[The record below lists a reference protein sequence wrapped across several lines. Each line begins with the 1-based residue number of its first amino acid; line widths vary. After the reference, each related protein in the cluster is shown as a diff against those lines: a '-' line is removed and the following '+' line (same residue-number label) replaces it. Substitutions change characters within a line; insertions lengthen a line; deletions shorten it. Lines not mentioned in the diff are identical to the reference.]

1 MSDKPTF
8 KYFYG
13 AEADMFNFYRLPKAL
28 FTNDYFKELFL
39 PAKVLYG
46 IMLDRMS
53 LSIKNHW
60 FDDQNRPY
68 IYFGIEDAIEY
79 LNCSKGTAVKAIQAL
94 DEETGIGLIEKCRHG
109 QGKANRFYVKSFVVN
124 EKVEDKKA
132 DEKSVDNFSEFQ
144 NLDNKNSKIW
154 NSRSLKNELQEVQNL
169 NPNNTKNNN
178 TLQSDTESNLIV
190 SDDRTI
196 RVSRGYDAIGEAD
209 AYAELIKSNIEYEC
223 LMERYQDPSEREIVD
238 GLYALILETVL
249 CKNEYIHIAGNK
261 YPANLVKSKFEKLEF
276 MHVQYVM
283 DMMRKNTTKV
293 RNIKKY
299 MLAALFNAPTTM
311 TSYYQA
317 EVNHDFPQY
326 VGTGTHD

>member
-28 FTNDYFKELFL
+28 FTNDYFKDLFL

-53 LSIKNHW
+53 LSIKNRW

-79 LNCSKGTAVKAIQAL
+79 LNCSRGTAVKAIQAL

-109 QGKANRFYVKSFVVN
+109 QGKANRFYVKSFVIN
-124 EKVEDKKA
+124 EQGEGKKAEDKN
-132 DEKSVDNFSEFQ
+132 VDNFSEVQ
-144 NLDNKNSKIW
+144 NLDDKKSKIYT
-154 NSRSLKNELQEVQNL
+154 SRSSKNGIQEVQIL
-169 NPNNTKNNN
+169 APNKTNINN
-178 TLQSDTESNLIV
+178 TLQSNTESNPIV
-190 SDDRTI
+190 SADRPI
-196 RVSRGYDAIGEAD
+196 RVSRGYDAIGEAE
-209 AYAELIKSNIEYEC
+209 AYAKLIKSNIDYDC
-223 LMERYQDPSEREIVD
+223 LLERYGAPGEREVVE
-238 GLYALILETVL
+238 GLYTLIMETVL
-249 CKNEYIHIAGNK
+249 SKNEYIHIAGNK
-261 YPANLVKSKFEKLEF
+261 YPANIVKSKFEKLNF
-276 MHVQYVM
+276 LHVEYVM
-283 DMMRKNTTKV
+283 DMMRINTTKV

-299 MLAALFNAPTTM
+299 LLAALFNAPTTM

-326 VGTGTHD
+326 VNVRCK